1 MTHNVLSQ
9 CVADCDSATLHY
21 VHPGG
26 TVGSIASNYAHIVF
40 AEDRL
45 INPGG
50 ARRLDGLRV
59 AGVGRQAQ
67 RARPL
72 NGRWA

>member
-45 INPGG
+45 INLAARGG
-50 ARRLDGLRV
+50 STVYASQG
-59 AGVGRQAQ
+59 
-67 RARPL
+67 
-72 NGRWA
+72 WADKLSVPDL